1 MNVAEAMSRDPV
13 TVTADT
19 SLRRATELMQSKG
32 VHHLPVVDPNGR
44 LVGIL
49 TDRDV
54 KHAVFLPALAEHL
67 GWDQRRYKALRVRE
81 VMTWSVV
88 TTTPDTSLAQAAA
101 IMFQRRIGSLPVL
114 QDGRVVGILT
124 ETDVLSGLRH
134 DKRIEVEPEYFAW

>member
-1 MNVAEAMSRDPV
+1 MNVRDAMTPEPL
-13 TVTADT
+13 TVNPDT
-19 SLRRATELMQSKG
+19 SLRVAKDLMRTKG
-32 VHHLPVVDPNGR
+32 INHLPVVDETGR

-81 VMTWSVV
+81 VMTWSAV
-88 TTTPDTSLAQAAA
+88 TTAPDTPLGQAAA

-114 QDGRVVGILT
+114 EAGRVVGILT
-124 ETDVLSGLRH
+124 ETDVLAGLRNEQT
-134 DKRIEVEPEYFAW
+134 IEAEPEYFAW